1 MTLCDRANITYRCL
15 SPNSGLIFRK
25 TAKVLM
31 IQSIADGR
39 KEDGNRSIADKIIK
53 RLDELD
59 KTIENNQGRWAWELL
74 QNAKDS
80 IAEDSKRTVS
90 VQIQLDENTVEFR
103 HNGAHFTEQDVRGLI
118 NQISSKEIEEGQQ
131 TQKTGR
137 FGTGFL
143 TTHLLSRVIQ
153 IKGILQAANN
163 NFYQFNFS
171 LDRQGRTTAQL
182 IPKIKNSWEEF
193 DKSVKQIDAKYDKN
207 GFNTSFCYQ
216 LETEKQKKVAKIGVE
231 EFAKLIPFVL
241 AFIPRIF
248 RVEILDN
255 TTNNIIIFE
264 KNQELIDG
272 FVVPISKNKNEKK
285 TNIFILYAS
294 DDKVKIATELE
305 ETEKGYSVKSIEK
318 FPKLFCDFPL
328 IGSENFHFPVIV
340 NSFFFNPQTERDG
353 VWLKGSDDTEV
364 KENQKLLENAVEL
377 YKNLISKVAERHF
390 FDLYNL
396 AETKM
401 PTTNEKY
408 FDEKWYKDFIQ
419 KPIRE
424 FIYKAKIVEIEG
436 ESSEKKTLEELW
448 FPMKSFTKPVKE
460 KIWQFVFDLY
470 PNIVCK
476 RTHLHNWCD
485 IYWENGKTINY
496 QILVNSIAKLENI
509 HKLSQA
515 LKKSEDDTF
524 DWLNLLGNF
533 ILEDDSNLAL
543 FEKEATIIPNQNG
556 IFKKKIHLYTDEIKD
571 DELIDI
577 IELLGED
584 WKDILRHDSI
594 NFGTYRSKDKK
605 DIAVK
610 ITEKLKNPYNSD
622 DVIKA
627 ISLLSEW
634 FENNPALG
642 KELFAELYSKRAEIF
657 MNTIKDKESLYKI
670 MRNCTDLSKLAE
682 VVKAIRDNPKIIE
695 SLEKAEEVTQL
706 LEEFNANDI
715 SDLKKMLI
723 SAQNISTNNSKILIT
738 QETLLSL
745 GVTSIEQLEEALKDT
760 NIAEQFIHTS
770 TPTLQ
775 MFLSVQRLIKRA
787 KDNVLQHLKTLP
799 EYDCSESE
807 ELATT
812 IFGEIKKDG
821 LPIYVV
827 VRPSDNR
834 EVIVYYSSERDT
846 LENPNAELWI
856 DNGVDEPRHLTLGK
870 ILKTTGINRI
880 PV

>member
-1 MTLCDRANITYRCL
+1 
-15 SPNSGLIFRK
+15 
-25 TAKVLM
+25 M

-59 KTIENNQGRWAWELL
+59 QTIENNQGRWAWELL

-80 IAEDSKRTVS
+80 IAEDNERTVS

-118 NQISSKEIEEGQQ
+118 NQISSKEIEEGHQ

-153 IKGILQAANN
+153 IKGILQAADN

-171 LDRQGRTTAQL
+171 LDRQGTTTAQL

-193 DKSVKQIDAKYDKN
+193 DNSVKQIDAKYDKN

-305 ETEKGYSVKSIEK
+305 ETEKGYLVKSIEK

-340 NSFFFNPQTERDG
+340 NSFFFNPLTERDG
-353 VWLKGSDDTEV
+353 VWLKDSDHTQV
-364 KENQKLLENAVEL
+364 KENQKLLQNAVEL
-377 YKNLISKVAERHF
+377 YKNLISKVSEGHF

-401 PTTNEKY
+401 PSTNEKY
-408 FDEKWYKDFIQ
+408 FNEKWYKDFIQ
-419 KPIRE
+419 KPMRE

-436 ESSEKKTLEELW
+436 ESSEKKTIEELW
-448 FPMKSFTKPVKE
+448 FPIKSFTKPVKE
-460 KIWQFVFDLY
+460 KIWQFVFDLS
-470 PNIVCK
+470 PNVVCK
-476 RTHLHNWCD
+476 RTHLHNWSD

-533 ILEDDSNLAL
+533 LLEDDSNLAL
-543 FEKEATIIPNQNG
+543 FEKEARIIPNQNG
-556 IFKKKIHLYTDEIKD
+556 IFNKKIDLYSDEIKD
-571 DELIDI
+571 DELMDI

-594 NFGTYRSKDKK
+594 NFGTYRSKNRK

-610 ITEKLKNPYNSD
+610 ITEKLKNLDNSSD
-622 DVIKA
+622 DVVKA
-627 ISLLSEW
+627 INLLSEW
-634 FENNPALG
+634 FENNPALA
-642 KELFAELYSKRAEIF
+642 KDLFEQLYSKRAELF
-657 MNTIKDKESLYKI
+657 MNTIKDKESLYKV
-670 MRNCTDLSKLAE
+670 MRNCTDLSKLAQ
-682 VVKAIRDNPKIIE
+682 VVKAIGDNPKIIE
-695 SLEKAEEVTQL
+695 ILENAEVTKL
-706 LEEFNANDI
+706 LQEFNADNI

-723 SAQNISTNNSKILIT
+723 SAQNISKISIT

-745 GVTSIEQLEEALKDT
+745 GVTSIEELEDALKDK
-760 NIAEQFIHTS
+760 NIAAQFIHTS

-787 KDNVLQHLKTLP
+787 KDNVLQHLKILP
-799 EYDCSESE
+799 EYDCSECE

-812 IFGEIKKDG
+812 VLGGIKKDG

-834 EVIVYYSSERDT
+834 EVIVYYSSEKDT
-846 LENPNAELWI
+846 LDNPYAELWI
-856 DNGVDEPRHLTLGK
+856 DNGVDKPRHLTLGK

>member
-1 MTLCDRANITYRCL
+1 M
-15 SPNSGLIFRK
+15 
-25 TAKVLM
+25 
-31 IQSIADGR
+31 
-39 KEDGNRSIADKIIK
+39 
-53 RLDELD
+53 
-59 KTIENNQGRWAWELL
+59 
-74 QNAKDS
+74 
-80 IAEDSKRTVS
+80 
-90 VQIQLDENTVEFR
+90 
-103 HNGAHFTEQDVRGLI
+103 
-118 NQISSKEIEEGQQ
+118 
-131 TQKTGR
+131 
-137 FGTGFL
+137 
-143 TTHLLSRVIQ
+143 
-153 IKGILQAANN
+153 
-163 NFYQFNFS
+163 
-171 LDRQGRTTAQL
+171 
-182 IPKIKNSWEEF
+182 
-193 DKSVKQIDAKYDKN
+193 
-207 GFNTSFCYQ
+207 
-216 LETEKQKKVAKIGVE
+216 
-231 EFAKLIPFVL
+231 
-241 AFIPRIF
+241 
-248 RVEILDN
+248 
-255 TTNNIIIFE
+255 
-264 KNQELIDG
+264 
-272 FVVPISKNKNEKK
+272 
-285 TNIFILYAS
+285 
-294 DDKVKIATELE
+294 
-305 ETEKGYSVKSIEK
+305 
-318 FPKLFCDFPL
+318 
-328 IGSENFHFPVIV
+328 
-340 NSFFFNPQTERDG
+340 
-353 VWLKGSDDTEV
+353 
-364 KENQKLLENAVEL
+364 
-377 YKNLISKVAERHF
+377 YKNLISKVSEGHF

-401 PTTNEKY
+401 PSTTEKY

-448 FPMKSFTKPVKE
+448 FPIKSFTKPVKE

-496 QILVNSIAKLENI
+496 QILVNSIEKLENI

-543 FEKEATIIPNQNG
+543 FEKDAIIPNQNG

-627 ISLLSEW
+627 ISLLCEW
-634 FENNPALG
+634 FENNPAQG
-642 KELFAELYSKRAEIF
+642 KDLFAQLYSKRAELF
-657 MNTIKDKESLYKI
+657 MNTIKDKESLYKV
-670 MRNCTDLSKLAE
+670 MRNCTDLSKLAQ
-682 VVKAIRDNPKIIE
+682 VVKAIGDNPKIIE
-695 SLEKAEEVTQL
+695 SLEKIEEVTKL
-706 LEEFNANDI
+706 LQEFNADDI

-738 QETLLSL
+738 QETLVSL
-745 GVTSIEQLEEALKDT
+745 GVKSLKELEEALED
-760 NIAEQFIHTS
+760 NDFASQFIHTS
-770 TPTLQ
+770 TPTEE
-775 MFLSVQRLIKRA
+775 MFIYAQGLISRA
-787 KDNVLQHLKTLP
+787 KTNVIEYLKKHP
-799 EYDCSESE
+799 KYACEEWQ
-807 ELATT
+807 ELAPTV
-812 IFGEIKKDG
+812 IGGFKKDG
-821 LPIYVV
+821 LSISVV

-834 EVIVYYSSERDT
+834 EVIVYYVSEKDT
-846 LENPNAELWI
+846 LDTPNAELWI

-870 ILKTTGINRI
+870 ILKITGINRI